1 MVRTDGLKSGQL
13 RTFLIQVCIHANHQN
28 GKDTHVRGLQ
38 IFSAEPYVYPVDIRV
53 VHGTNRA

>member
-38 IFSAEPYVYPVDIRV
+38 IFSAEPYVYPVDIRA
-53 VHGTNRA
+53 VHKTNRA

>member
-1 MVRTDGLKSGQL
+1 MVILLMEFVLTFFSGQL

-38 IFSAEPYVYPVDIRV
+38 IFSLEP
-53 VHGTNRA
+53 

>member
-1 MVRTDGLKSGQL
+1 MAFTRSESPCLVKRERLMLMCGSGQL

-38 IFSAEPYVYPVDIRV
+38 IFSEEP
-53 VHGTNRA
+53 